1 MAGFDDAV
9 AGTADDLVA
18 DAHDIGVRL
27 RPRTIK
33 DWVEN
38 GLLAPPLFRKTTQ
51 RGSDARLF
59 PPEQRVLFRK
69 IVEAKQRSPLPKVPH
84 HTVAPVIIH
93 MWLEDSGVVTDEQ
106 ARRSLRTY
114 SASAGA
120 ATAAGRRATARA
132 VIAQFAHPEA
142 PRNTRREVERLL
154 VEAEETRNPRWE
166 DLGAAMK
173 DLVAPWRDDGRARLD
188 GQTLGLPEMPM
199 TFDYAVLLWMI
210 KAEVSRD
217 LRAES
222 IQPRSLLAARR
233 EFRQGWAEYQRDRP
247 ALMARVEGGALLFA
261 QPDGWEARIR
271 EHVDAFAST
280 IGRVAGQADVI
291 MSGARGGLGWRNRD
305 WST

>member
-18 DAHDIGVRL
+18 DAHDMGVRL
-27 RPRTIK
+27 RPRTITA
-33 DWVEN
+33 WVEH
-38 GLLAPPLFRKTTQ
+38 GLLASPLFRKTTQ
-51 RGSDARLF
+51 RGSDTRVF
-59 PPEQRVLFRK
+59 PPEQRVLFQK

-106 ARRSLRTY
+106 ARRALRTY
-114 SASAGA
+114 SGSAGV
-120 ATAAGRRATARA
+120 ATAAGRKARA
-132 VIAQFAHPEA
+132 REVIAQFAHPYA
-142 PRNTRREVERLL
+142 LRATRREVERLL
-154 VEAEETRNPRWE
+154 MEAEKTRNPRWE

-173 DLVAPWRDDGRARLD
+173 DLVAPWGDDGRDRLAER
-188 GQTLGLPEMPM
+188 TPGLPDMSM
-199 TFDYAVLLWMI
+199 TFDYAVLLWMT

-222 IQPRSLLAARR
+222 IQPTSLLAARR

-247 ALMARVEGGALLFA
+247 ALMAQVEGGALLFA
-261 QPDGWEARIR
+261 QPGGWEAQVR

-280 IGRVAGQADVI
+280 IGRVAGQADMI
-291 MSGARGGLGWRNRD
+291 MSGARGGLGWRSRA
-305 WST
+305 